1 MKGGAVLK
9 AKKDRTSASRYFY
22 TILGGLTHLFV
33 HEGVHIVVALLFG
46 VYEGVKILPI
56 GIEVLIEEPLTI
68 GGYKLAVFSGLSS
81 ILTIV
86 IGYGLLMLAPRI
98 LKINSQ
104 PLKKYLYYVTLVF
117 LLLDP
122 IYLSLI
128 SFFVGGDINGIVL
141 GLNIPYGLVRAVY
154 FAIAVYNLYLVIK
167 KLYPVYVTKNQT

>member
-1 MKGGAVLK
+1 M
-9 AKKDRTSASRYFY
+9 SRYFY

-46 VYEGVKILPI
+46 VYEGIKILPI
-56 GIEVLIEEPLTI
+56 GVEILIETPLTI

-81 ILTIV
+81 IVTIT
-86 IGYGLLMLAPRI
+86 IGYGLLILTPRI

-104 PLKKYLYYVTLVF
+104 PLKNYLYYVTLVF

-128 SFFVGGDINGIVL
+128 SFFVGGDINGITL

>member
-1 MKGGAVLK
+1 MK

-128 SFFVGGDINGIVL
+128 SFFVGGDINGITL

>member
-1 MKGGAVLK
+1 M
-9 AKKDRTSASRYFY
+9 SRYFY

-81 ILTIV
+81 IVTIT
-86 IGYGLLMLAPRI
+86 IGYGLLILTPRI

-104 PLKKYLYYVTLVF
+104 PLKNYLYYVTLVF

>member
-1 MKGGAVLK
+1 M
-9 AKKDRTSASRYFY
+9 SRYFY

-46 VYEGVKILPI
+46 VYEGIKILPI
-56 GIEVLIEEPLTI
+56 GVEILIETPLTI

-81 ILTIV
+81 IVTIT
-86 IGYGLLMLAPRI
+86 IGYGLLILTPRI

-104 PLKKYLYYVTLVF
+104 PLKNYLYYVTLVF

-122 IYLSLI
+122 LYLSLI
-128 SFFVGGDINGIVL
+128 SFLVGGDINGITL
-141 GLNIPYGLVRAVY
+141 GLNIPYGVVRAFY
-154 FAIAVYNLYLVIK
+154 FAIAVFNLYLVIK

>member
-1 MKGGAVLK
+1 M
-9 AKKDRTSASRYFY
+9 
-22 TILGGLTHLFV
+22 
-33 HEGVHIVVALLFG
+33 VALLFG
-46 VYEGVKILPI
+46 VYEGIKILPI
-56 GIEVLIEEPLTI
+56 GVEILIETPLTI

-81 ILTIV
+81 IVTIT
-86 IGYGLLMLAPRI
+86 IGYGLLILTPRI

-104 PLKKYLYYVTLVF
+104 PLKNYLYYVTLVF

-128 SFFVGGDINGIVL
+128 SFFVGGDINGITL

>member
-1 MKGGAVLK
+1 MK

>member
-1 MKGGAVLK
+1 VKGGAVLK

-167 KLYPVYVTKNQT
+167 KLYPAYVTKYQT

>member
-1 MKGGAVLK
+1 MK

-46 VYEGVKILPI
+46 VYEGIKILPI
-56 GIEVLIEEPLTI
+56 GVEILIETPLTI

-81 ILTIV
+81 IVTIT
-86 IGYGLLMLAPRI
+86 IGYGLLILTPRI

-128 SFFVGGDINGIVL
+128 SFFVGGDINGITL

-167 KLYPVYVTKNQT
+167 KLYPAYVTKYQT